1 MALDYH
7 CSFSERKW
15 YGLQLAVILLMM
27 TLYMY
32 VCVQLF
38 YYCYS
43 AYVLDSLRSHLT
55 SSTITTVQHIER
67 FLQTIDPAITL
78 KACAYKVSKL
88 LS

>member
-1 MALDYH
+1 
-7 CSFSERKW
+7 
-15 YGLQLAVILLMM
+15 MM

-88 LS
+88 LCHSDSYYSIRLINNNYYII